1 MDIIGVQE
9 IERSAGSGSVPSQHN
24 SAAPVWLSLALSIEE
39 RQYVFLA
46 DMCGFL
52 SLTLRHRMEVRD
64 RVTRLKSDPRE
75 EARLEVEKLRQAL
88 TTDLLSLQ
96 SLQSTLS
103 YTAATN
109 PNDTEEQDE
118 ESFDNLDDEVTEG
131 SNATE
136 PEEIGIPPERRT
148 IPMPSNQSHNRQYRS
163 TELTLRI
170 KQATRYLAALREVIA
185 EKSFQYSH
193 VMRSAPTKSVRTRSR
208 AVISKVSD
216 QISHYSRVYNRARA
230 AMVRLGADD
239 STLNKFRVLS
249 REDVKASTAILN
261 PNIPGAS
268 SLRLSWIWEMGA
280 KTSGSAPDTMRECKS
295 NLFRIGRIG
304 IFY

>member
-1 MDIIGVQE
+1 
-9 IERSAGSGSVPSQHN
+9 
-24 SAAPVWLSLALSIEE
+24 
-39 RQYVFLA
+39 
-46 DMCGFL
+46 
-52 SLTLRHRMEVRD
+52 MEVRD

-75 EARLEVEKLRQAL
+75 ESRLEVEKLRQAL
-88 TTDLLSLQ
+88 TTNLVSLQ

-103 YTAATN
+103 YTASIN
-109 PNDTEEQDE
+109 PHDMEVSEE
-118 ESFDNLDDEVTEG
+118 ESFDNLDDEVNVPIEE
-131 SNATE
+131 SPVAE
-136 PEEIGIPPERRT
+136 PDDIAIPPERRT
-148 IPMPSNQSHNRQYRS
+148 ISLPSNQSHSRQYRS
-163 TELTLRI
+163 AELSLRV

-216 QISHYSRVYNRARA
+216 RISHYSRVYNRSRA
-230 AMVRLGADD
+230 AMVRLGADE
-239 STLNKFRVLS
+239 STLTKFRVLS

-280 KTSGSAPDTMRECKS
+280 KSSGSAPNNMRECKS
-295 NLFRIGRIG
+295 S
-304 IFY
+304 

>member
-1 MDIIGVQE
+1 
-9 IERSAGSGSVPSQHN
+9 
-24 SAAPVWLSLALSIEE
+24 
-39 RQYVFLA
+39 
-46 DMCGFL
+46 
-52 SLTLRHRMEVRD
+52 MEVWD

-148 IPMPSNQSHNRQYRS
+148 IPMPSNQSHNRQYRLA
-163 TELTLRI
+163 ELTLRI
-170 KQATRYLAALREVIA
+170 KQATWYLAALREVIA

-193 VMRSAPTKSVRTRSR
+193 VMRSAPTKSVQT
-208 AVISKVSD
+208 
-216 QISHYSRVYNRARA
+216 
-230 AMVRLGADD
+230 
-239 STLNKFRVLS
+239 
-249 REDVKASTAILN
+249 
-261 PNIPGAS
+261 
-268 SLRLSWIWEMGA
+268 
-280 KTSGSAPDTMRECKS
+280 
-295 NLFRIGRIG
+295 
-304 IFY
+304 